1 MLVAS
6 NGYRPEMLLDILQC
20 TGQPHNKDL
29 ASPICP
35 HVSGINK
42 KLCCV
47 GGRKYWVWLF
57 LVLWTFSSE
66 NLSLFFLA
74 DAHGTSSEDACLQ
87 CFPS

>member
-1 MLVAS
+1 MLLAS
-6 NGYRPEMLLDILQC
+6 NRYRPEMLLDILQC
-20 TGQPHNKDL
+20 IGQPHNKDL

-35 HVSGINK
+35 NVSSINK
-42 KLCCV
+42 KLCFM
-47 GGRKYWVWLF
+47 GRIKHFVWLF
-57 LVLWTFSSE
+57 LALWTFSLE